1 VHVDVALQCIKL
13 IYVIANRP
21 FAFFPIYYT
30 INNMQTYTVDTTN
43 TGDEEEEDY
52 IFIFP
57 MEGRDDT
64 ACLEDLFQYNIQMR
78 INRER
83 EHKEREH
90 KERDDMEKENH
101 RKGNKDIKDIK
112 KNEVVVWNTY
122 AGLMQFH
129 RMQTI
134 LEDEIY

>member
-1 VHVDVALQCIKL
+1 
-13 IYVIANRP
+13 
-21 FAFFPIYYT
+21 
-30 INNMQTYTVDTTN
+30 MQTYTVDTTK

-83 EHKEREH
+83 ERKEREH
-90 KERDDMEKENH
+90 MERNDMEKENH
-101 RKGNKDIKDIK
+101 RKGNKDIRDIK
-112 KNEVVVWNTY
+112 DNKKNGVAWNTY

>member
-1 VHVDVALQCIKL
+1 
-13 IYVIANRP
+13 
-21 FAFFPIYYT
+21 
-30 INNMQTYTVDTTN
+30 MQTYTVDTTK

-57 MEGRDDT
+57 MEGRDDTDDT

-83 EHKEREH
+83 ERKEREDM
-90 KERDDMEKENH
+90 ERNDMEKENH

-112 KNEVVVWNTY
+112 DNKDNKKNGVAWNTY
-122 AGLMQFH
+122 AGLLQFH

>member
-1 VHVDVALQCIKL
+1 
-13 IYVIANRP
+13 
-21 FAFFPIYYT
+21 
-30 INNMQTYTVDTTN
+30 MQTYTNATK

-57 MEGRDDT
+57 MEGRDDTDDT

-83 EHKEREH
+83 ERKEREH
-90 KERDDMEKENH
+90 MERNDMEKENH
-101 RKGNKDIKDIK
+101 RKSNKGNKDIKDNK
-112 KNEVVVWNTY
+112 KNGVAWNTY

>member
-1 VHVDVALQCIKL
+1 
-13 IYVIANRP
+13 
-21 FAFFPIYYT
+21 
-30 INNMQTYTVDTTN
+30 MQTYTTTTK

-83 EHKEREH
+83 ERKEREH
-90 KERDDMEKENH
+90 MERNDVEKENH
-101 RKGNKDIKDIK
+101 RKGNKDNK
-112 KNEVVVWNTY
+112 KNGVAWNTY